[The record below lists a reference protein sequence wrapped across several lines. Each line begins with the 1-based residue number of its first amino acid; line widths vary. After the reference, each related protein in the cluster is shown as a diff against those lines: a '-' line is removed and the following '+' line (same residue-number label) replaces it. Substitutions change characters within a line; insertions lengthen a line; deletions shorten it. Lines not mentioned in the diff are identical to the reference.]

1 MHIKKKRVTNAEI
14 NSTIITEMVLVG
26 KWGLD
31 IKRAKISASS
41 EGGEGEVKKICDV
54 KIIYFSPSCTI

>member
-1 MHIKKKRVTNAEI
+1 MLIKKQRVTNAEI

-31 IKRAKISASS
+31 IKRAKMRVGYKISASL
-41 EGGEGEVKKICDV
+41 EGGEGGSRKNVI
-54 KIIYFSPSCTI
+54 